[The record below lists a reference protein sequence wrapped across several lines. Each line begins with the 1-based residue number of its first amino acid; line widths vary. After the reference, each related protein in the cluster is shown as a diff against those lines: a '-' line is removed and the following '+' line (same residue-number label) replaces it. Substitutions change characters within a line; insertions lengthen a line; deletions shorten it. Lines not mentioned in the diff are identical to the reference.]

1 MSKQDENQPLNQ
13 EFDPGQ
19 MVAFADRFF
28 ESGQFRALFREGMG
42 LVESAAN
49 YLDGDGRSESKHLD
63 RSASILYAS
72 ESMRLTTR
80 LMQIASW
87 LLLQRAVSEGEMSQ
101 TQAVEEK
108 SKVSLDTLMP
118 ANDDPSFEE
127 LPRGLLDLIEQS
139 LGLQRRVRRWDMV
152 LAQQQGLPSGG
163 NAVLEQMS
171 KLAEEFGAKKK

>member
-1 MSKQDENQPLNQ
+1 MSKQDENQPLI
-13 EFDPGQ
+13 EGADPGQ
-19 MVAFADRFF
+19 TVAFADRFF
-28 ESGQFRALFREGMG
+28 ESGQFRMLFREGMA
-42 LVESAAN
+42 LVESAAD
-49 YLDGDGRSESKHLD
+49 YLDGGGRSESKQLS
-63 RSASILYAS
+63 RAASILYAS

-139 LGLQRRVRRWDMV
+139 LSLQRRVRRWDQL
-152 LAQQQGLPSGG
+152 LARRQAPARSE

-171 KLAEEFGAKKK
+171 KLAEEFGGKKK